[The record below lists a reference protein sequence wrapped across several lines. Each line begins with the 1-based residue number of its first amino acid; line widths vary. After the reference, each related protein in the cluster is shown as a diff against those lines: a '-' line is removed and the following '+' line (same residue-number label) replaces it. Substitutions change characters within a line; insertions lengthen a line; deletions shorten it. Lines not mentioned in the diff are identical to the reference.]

1 MKNILKTSLN
11 EEDIKTLDKIR
22 ICAAH
27 GCNKVEEGEDVIGQ
41 WTIDALESIGAILQY
56 IIYRNEPDS
65 IDDELVKLDN
75 LTAY

>member
-1 MKNILKTSLN
+1 MDVTKLKK
-11 EEDIKTLDKIR
+11 EKTLLDR
-22 ICAAH
+22 
-27 GCNKVEEGEDVIGQ
+27 
-41 WTIDALESIGAILQY
+41 TIDALESIGAILQY